1 MDIQLLAFLLLTG
14 RLISE
19 GFIVAVLRKQWKLR
33 RTRTH
38 PRLVS
43 IRRVLTLLAVLV
55 FVGNLYPLL
64 LDAYTLIDASVRTSG
79 TVNFVGVIYS
89 LDNNLTFMFAS
100 ILIWTLYKLSDTVI
114 EVAELIAGGPIKDLS
129 NKKSGTI
136 KP

>member
-1 MDIQLLAFLLLTG
+1 MNIQLLAFLLLVG
-14 RLISE
+14 RLISDL
-19 GFIVAVLRKQWKLR
+19 FIIMVLRKQWKLR

-38 PRLVS
+38 PRLVA

-55 FVGNLYPLL
+55 FIGNLYPLL
-64 LDAYTLIDASVRTSG
+64 LDAYTLIDASVRTSRS
-79 TVNFVGVIYS
+79 VNLVGVIYS

-129 NKKSGTI
+129 NKKDDI
-136 KP
+136 LKP